1 MDAERVEPVSPQGQP
16 ACRRCG
22 RPVRSLEH
30 DGECRPCALGVP
42 PDDGA
47 TRARREAGWRQLHRD
62 TALLLRRAGFPER
75 AAVHDGLAEL

>member
-1 MDAERVEPVSPQGQP
+1 MDAERIEAVAESGRG

-30 DGECRPCALGVP
+30 DGECGPCALGIP
-42 PDDGA
+42 PDDAA

-62 TALLLRRAGFPER
+62 TALLLRRAGHPER